1 MTNSRIVFAILGL
14 ILVVA
19 SVTMFQFPQVLPT
32 IRLVE
37 LSPTLGTAKTSRTY
51 QKVTAGPSFFHNISV
66 DVKYPTRIYQNETLN
81 ISAFVNQTSSN
92 YDLSDVSS
100 GLISADPVDSL
111 LWDINFSLNG
121 AAFTIDPK
129 DPRSIKAST
138 GLPLDVKWTVLPK
151 LTGCHSLLLDVSRI
165 KPSDETFHPTVLSKS
180 FVNGNEVI
188 PISVENPNT
197 GAFTVTP
204 VNILELPV
212 EVVTKWGISQRS
224 ADVITAVLIF
234 IGFILNL
241 PFFIKMMSWYRK
253 RT

>member
-1 MTNSRIVFAILGL
+1 
-14 ILVVA
+14 
-19 SVTMFQFPQVLPT
+19 MFQFPQVLPT

-81 ISAFVNQTSSN
+81 ISASVNQTSSN
-92 YDLSDVSS
+92 YDFSDVSS
-100 GLISADPVDSL
+100 GLISTDPVDSL

-121 AAFTIDPK
+121 AAFTIDPT
-129 DPRSIKAST
+129 DPLSFQAST
-138 GLPLDVKWTVLPK
+138 GLPLVVKWTVLPK
-151 LTGCHSLLLDVSRI
+151 RTGSHSLLLDVSRI

-188 PISVENPNT
+188 PKSVENPDT

-204 VNILELPV
+204 VNILRLPV

-224 ADVITAVLIF
+224 ADMITAGLTF
-234 IGFILNL
+234 FGFILSL
-241 PFFIKMMSWYRK
+241 PYISAMIPWVRK